1 MYYIINIPGFLQVI
15 DYARLF
21 EEQSK
26 VAGNDPTKAVAHA
39 GARRRK

>member
-21 EEQSK
+21 EVQSK
-26 VAGNDPTKAVAHA
+26 KVNHLEQIRAKCEK
-39 GARRRK
+39 R

>member
-1 MYYIINIPGFLQVI
+1 MYYIVTIPGFLQVI

-26 VAGNDPTKAVAHA
+26 VTNDPTKAIARA
-39 GARRRK
+39 GARRKK

>member
-1 MYYIINIPGFLQVI
+1 MYYIINIPCFIQVI

-26 VAGNDPTKAVAHA
+26 EVNHLEKIKAKCMK
-39 GARRRK
+39 R

>member
-1 MYYIINIPGFLQVI
+1 MYYIINIPGFIQVI

-26 VAGNDPTKAVAHA
+26 KVNNLEQIRAKCEK
-39 GARRRK
+39 R